1 MPPPEAFFQVDARIL
16 QQAFDD
22 SAPAADVKTLQF
34 MLIVLAGT
42 YSPAERALQPSDG
55 VDGLFGDQTTK
66 LVKQF
71 QRDQGLHD
79 DGIVGKDTWGT
90 LLEHW
95 IGRFTG

>member
-1 MPPPEAFFQVDARIL
+1 MPPPEAFFQVDAPIL
-16 QQAFDD
+16 QQAWDD
-22 SAPAADVKTLQF
+22 LAPTAGVKTLQF

-71 QRDQGLHD
+71 QRDQGLHE
-79 DGIVGKDTWGT
+79 DGIVGRDTWGR
-90 LLEHW
+90 LLEVW
-95 IGRFTG
+95 IGGFAD